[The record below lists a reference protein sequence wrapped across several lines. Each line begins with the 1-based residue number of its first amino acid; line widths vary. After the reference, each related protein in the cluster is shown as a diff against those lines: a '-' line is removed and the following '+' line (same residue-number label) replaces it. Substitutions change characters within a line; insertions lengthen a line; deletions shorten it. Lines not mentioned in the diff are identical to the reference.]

1 MKSVRSTRSTAIA
14 VGVLFLLA
22 TATWLLIATPIEPIL
37 KGSGAGASTSQ
48 EGLLDNVQW
57 TLSTPHW
64 SLSPGGE
71 GSLASSAS
79 TPTSHLPGGK
89 PALQKRPEVR
99 QG

>member
-14 VGVLFLLA
+14 VGALFLLA

-37 KGSGAGASTSQ
+37 KGSGAGASISQ

-64 SLSPGGE
+64 SLSPVSE
-71 GSLASSAS
+71 GSLAPSAS
-79 TPTSHLPGGK
+79 TPTDTPTGRKAGPS
-89 PALQKRPEVR
+89 KRPEVR